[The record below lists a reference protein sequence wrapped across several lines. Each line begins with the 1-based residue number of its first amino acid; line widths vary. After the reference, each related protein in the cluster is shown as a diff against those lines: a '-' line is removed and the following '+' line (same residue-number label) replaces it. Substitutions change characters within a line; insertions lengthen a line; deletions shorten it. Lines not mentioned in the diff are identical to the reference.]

1 MELQVKP
8 IEIPERISF
17 NYEELKQEL
26 VATLQRY
33 EGLVY
38 TADQMKLAK
47 ADKATL
53 NKLKKALNDER
64 IRREREYMKP
74 FTEFKAQIA
83 DLIAAI
89 DKPVALID
97 RQVKD
102 YEEQK
107 KCEKRQ
113 AIEELFDKRKGDFP
127 KWMNLDQIFHPQWL
141 NASYSMKSVEA
152 DLDAMCERILAD
164 LTVLSEMPSFAFEA
178 TEVYKQTLNLQT
190 AVNEGKRLA
199 EIQQRKEELNRQR
212 AEAAL
217 AAAQAE
223 KRAAEEEAQRAVEID
238 RQVDDLQNE
247 YHDDMVEQPTE
258 IPAGQWIAFK
268 AFLTVAQAVELKKFF
283 ERNGIE
289 FKAI

>member
-1 MELQVKP
+1 MELQVSE
-8 IEIPERISF
+8 IQIPERISF
-17 NYEELKQEL
+17 NYDELKQEL
-26 VATLQRY
+26 ADTLKRY

-38 TADQMKLAK
+38 TPEQMKLAK

-64 IRREREYMKP
+64 IRREREYMRP

-97 RQVKD
+97 RQLRE

-107 KCEKRQ
+107 KQEKRKQ
-113 AIEELFDKRKGDFP
+113 IEEYFESECDFP
-127 KWMNLDQIFHPQWL
+127 EWLKFDQIFVSTWL
-141 NASYSMKSVEA
+141 NATCSMKTVEG
-152 DLDAMCERILAD
+152 DLKGMQETICRDLA
-164 LTVLSEMPSFAFEA
+164 VLSEMPAFAFEA

-199 EIQQRKEELNRQR
+199 DIQKRKEEAERMR
-212 AEAAL
+212 AESEARR
-217 AAAQAE
+217 AAQQAQ
-223 KRAAEEEAQRAVEID
+223 AADTTTEDSSAVGESAQEVVQSVGE
-238 RQVDDLQNE
+238 N
-247 YHDDMVEQPTE
+247 
-258 IPAGQWIAFK
+258 AGQWISFQ
-268 AFLTVAQAVELKKFF
+268 AFLTVAQAVELRKFF
-283 ERNGIE
+283 QRNGIE

>member
-17 NYEELKQEL
+17 NYDELKQEL
-26 VATLQRY
+26 SEVLKRY
-33 EGLVY
+33 ENVVY
-38 TADQMKLAK
+38 TADQLKLAK

-64 IRREREYMKP
+64 LRREREYMRP
-74 FTEFKAQIA
+74 FAEFKAQID
-83 DLIAAI
+83 DLIKAI

-97 RQVKD
+97 SQVKE

-113 AIEELFDKRKGDFP
+113 AIEEYFDSQCDFP
-127 KWMNLDQIFHPQWL
+127 SWLTLDRIFVPSWL
-141 NASYSMKSVEA
+141 NATCSMKTVEG
-152 DLDAMCERILAD
+152 DLKAMQETICRDLA
-164 LTVLSEMPSFAFEA
+164 VLSEMSAFAFEA

-199 EIQQRKEELNRQR
+199 DIQKRKEEAERLKAER
-212 AEAAL
+212 EAAMK
-217 AAAQAE
+217 A
-223 KRAAEEEAQRAVEID
+223 KAEESAQFELEQESTAEEISAVGESA
-238 RQVDDLQNE
+238 QSVGQSVGE
-247 YHDDMVEQPTE
+247 S
-258 IPAGQWIAFK
+258 AGQWISFK

-283 ERNGIE
+283 NRNGID
-289 FKAI
+289 FKPI